1 MPSISLELNLSYIP
15 MGNYHPEQPFSSEF
29 EPNAPT
35 FDPPNQEAINPE
47 ILPDDVV
54 GATIPLTEAIAVSIV
69 EDQDS
74 PLNRDWFNLARKL
87 RGQNRELLDTIVT
100 LEQALAASR
109 QQLQEQMRRSHQT
122 ESLTSEQTTQLQTTQ
137 AQNSNLLEQLQLSQ
151 KESQRQK
158 FQIQTLQQ
166 QLRTIQET
174 FAQLE
179 RECALLKEES
189 QDKTNQLMVTQ
200 RQVKELQTRLQRQQR
215 YTLQYKAALDECLS
229 NCARKAKTQTITTP
243 TASVAPLTPKIIPIQ
258 PWSGQPETPTEQG
271 LSKSQSSTPETPVD
285 PIDQTLEQLFSL
297 TADSSE
303 IVENQ
308 TVEVNSSG
316 DTSDQEM
323 DSRPIETVKK
333 AVDPLP
339 SSSMIVSIPQSLI
352 IHSPV
357 PFSFSIDRSKKD
369 EAAKA
374 KVDLPGFL
382 PRLSK

>member
-1 MPSISLELNLSYIP
+1 
-15 MGNYHPEQPFSSEF
+15 MGNYHPEPPFSSEF

-35 FDPPNQEAINPE
+35 FEPANPEAINPE
-47 ILPDDVV
+47 ILTDDVV
-54 GATIPLTEAIAVSIV
+54 EETMSLTEAIPLSIV
-69 EDQDS
+69 KDQDS

-87 RGQNRELLDTIVT
+87 RGQNRELLDTIVK
-100 LEQALAASR
+100 LEQALAISR
-109 QQLQEQMRRSHQT
+109 QQLQEQIQRSRQT
-122 ESLTSEQTTQLQTTQ
+122 ESLTSEQTSQLQTTQ

-151 KESQRQK
+151 QEAQRQQ

-166 QLRTIQET
+166 QFRTLQET

-200 RQVKELQTRLQRQQR
+200 RQVNELQTRLQRQQR

-229 NCARKAKTQTITTP
+229 NCARKAKTQAVPTP
-243 TASVAPLTPKIIPIQ
+243 TDSVAPLTPKILPIQ
-258 PWSGQPETPTEQG
+258 PWSGQPETPVEQE
-271 LSKSQSSTPETPVD
+271 LSQSQSSNPKSSTD
-285 PIDQTLEQLFSL
+285 AIDQTLEQLFSL
-297 TADSSE
+297 TADSSK

-308 TVEVNSSG
+308 EAVEANSSA
-316 DTSDQEM
+316 DATSQEM
-323 DSRPIETVKK
+323 DSQV
-333 AVDPLP
+333 VDHPP
-339 SSSMIVSIPQSLI
+339 SSSSIVSSPQSLI

-357 PFSFSIDRSKKD
+357 PFSFSIDRSKKE